1 MYCDGLAVNLLEPE
15 GFGRIRPR
23 RIPKV
28 STLHLIPF
36 AQESIEP
43 SAQVCTDGAG
53 AYKPLRDLDYDHQRT
68 VMLGS

>member
-1 MYCDGLAVNLLEPE
+1 MYCDGLALNLLEPE

-36 AQESIEP
+36 AQMARVPTS
-43 SAQVCTDGAG
+43 
-53 AYKPLRDLDYDHQRT
+53 R
-68 VMLGS
+68 